1 VRNGIPE
8 KVIHGG
14 LVKRCQEIT
23 GKRILDFS
31 ASINPFPPAVAWDAS
46 RAVLDEYP
54 DDTYTRLKETI
65 GCQFNRDTDEIAVG
79 NGSIELIRVFCSV
92 ALKPGSGIWHEEPT
106 FGEYELSASLAGAHT
121 VPRMEE
127 ASVAFLCNP
136 NNPTGQLRT
145 REQVRALL
153 ESSLR
158 PGSRLFLDEAF
169 IELSDPRQSLADV
182 QDEQLVLIR
191 SLTKSF
197 GVPGIRFGYAF
208 GDPGVISRIEVT
220 RPPWSV
226 NAFAESFAIAA
237 FRHYAD
243 LERSR
248 ELITSE
254 REWLSRECAHIGLGV
269 SPSMANFLLLDTH
282 QNASDLCLRLQH
294 AGILVRDC
302 TSFGL
307 PETIR
312 IAVRSREE
320 NRELIEAL
328 AACLH

>member
-1 VRNGIPE
+1 VRNGIPG

-54 DDTYTRLKETI
+54 DDSYARLKEAI
-65 GCQFNRDTDEIAVG
+65 GDRFNREADEIAVG

-92 ALKPGSGIWHEEPT
+92 TLKPGSSIWHEKPT

-121 VPRMEE
+121 VPRMQE
-127 ASVAFLCNP
+127 ASVSFLCNP
-136 NNPTGQLRT
+136 NNPTGHLRS
-145 REQVRALL
+145 RKNIGELL
-153 ESSLR
+153 RSSIR

-169 IELSDPRQSLADV
+169 IELSDPRQSLTDV
-182 QDEQLVLIR
+182 RDERLVLIR

-197 GVPGIRFGYAF
+197 GVPGIRFGYGF
-208 GDPGVISRIEVT
+208 GDPRLIARMEVV

-226 NAFAESFAIAA
+226 NAYAESFALAA

-254 REWLSRECAHIGLGV
+254 REWLTRECAHLGLGV

-282 QNASDLCLRLQH
+282 RNASDLCLRLQD

-307 PETIR
+307 PEYIR

-320 NRELIEAL
+320 NRELIEAFT
-328 AACLH
+328 ACLH

>member
-1 VRNGIPE
+1 MPD

-14 LVKRCQEIT
+14 MVKRCQEIT
-23 GKRILDFS
+23 GNVILDFS

-54 DDTYTRLKETI
+54 DDTYASLKETI
-65 GCQFNRDTDEIAVG
+65 ARRFDRETDEIAVG

-92 ALKPGSGIWHEEPT
+92 TLKQGDCIWHEVPT

-121 VPRMEE
+121 VPGMQD
-127 ASVAFLCNP
+127 ASVSFLCNP
-136 NNPTGQLRT
+136 NNPTGHLRARQNI
-145 REQVRALL
+145 RELL
-153 ESSLR
+153 GTSIR
-158 PGSRLFLDEAF
+158 PGGLLFLDEAF
-169 IELSDPRQSLADV
+169 IELSDPRQSLIDV
-182 QDEQLVLIR
+182 RDERLFLIR

-197 GVPGIRFGYAF
+197 GVPGIRFGYGL
-208 GDPGVISRIEVT
+208 GDPG
-220 RPPWSV
+220 
-226 NAFAESFAIAA
+226 SFAIAA

-254 REWLSRECAHIGLGV
+254 REWLSRECSHLGLGV
-269 SPSMANFLLLDTH
+269 RPSMANFLLMDTH
-282 QNASDLCLRLQH
+282 RNASDLCLRLQD

-307 PETIR
+307 PEFIR

-320 NRELIEAL
+320 NRQLIEAL
-328 AACLH
+328 SACLH

>member
-1 VRNGIPE
+1 MRNGIPD

-54 DDTYTRLKETI
+54 DDSYACLKEVI
-65 GCQFNRDTDEIAVG
+65 ACQFNRETDEIAVG

-92 ALKPGSGIWHEEPT
+92 TLKPGCSIWHEEPT
-106 FGEYELSASLAGAHT
+106 FGEYELSASLAGART
-121 VPRMEE
+121 VPGMQE
-127 ASVAFLCNP
+127 ASVSFLCNP
-136 NNPTGQLRT
+136 NNPTGHLRSRQHI
-145 REQVRALL
+145 RELL
-153 ESSLR
+153 ASSIR
-158 PGSRLFLDEAF
+158 PGSLLFLDEAF
-169 IELSDPRQSLADV
+169 IELSDPRESLIDV
-182 QDEQLVLIR
+182 RDERLVLIR

-197 GVPGIRFGYAF
+197 GVPGIRFGYGF
-208 GDPGVISRIEVT
+208 GDPGLIARMEVA

-226 NAFAESFAIAA
+226 NTYAESFAIAA
-237 FRHYAD
+237 FRHYGD

-248 ELITSE
+248 ELIRSE
-254 REWLSRECAHIGLGV
+254 REWLSRECTRLGLGV
-269 SPSMANFLLLDTH
+269 SPSMANFLLLDIH
-282 QNASDLCLRLQH
+282 RNASSFCLCMQND
-294 AGILVRDC
+294 GILVRDC

-307 PETIR
+307 PECIR

-320 NRELIEAL
+320 NRQLVEAFS
-328 AACLH
+328 ACLH

>member
-1 VRNGIPE
+1 VRNGIPD

-23 GKRILDFS
+23 GKRLLDFS
-31 ASINPFPPAVAWDAS
+31 ASINPFPPAVAWDAA

-54 DDTYTRLKETI
+54 DDSYARLKETI
-65 GCQFNRDTDEIAVG
+65 GYRFNRETDEIAVG

-92 ALKPGSGIWHEEPT
+92 TLKPGSSIWHEEPT

-121 VPRMEE
+121 VPLMQE
-127 ASVAFLCNP
+127 AFVSFLCNP
-136 NNPTGQLRT
+136 NNPTGFLRSRQQLR
-145 REQVRALL
+145 ELL
-153 ESSLR
+153 GSSIR
-158 PGSRLFLDEAF
+158 PGSLLLLDEAF

-182 QDEQLVLIR
+182 RDERLVLIR

-197 GVPGIRFGYAF
+197 GVPGIRFGYGF
-208 GDPGVISRIEVT
+208 GDPDLIARMEVA

-226 NAFAESFAIAA
+226 NAYAESFAIAA

-254 REWLSRECAHIGLGV
+254 REWLSGECVHLGLGV
-269 SPSMANFLLLDTH
+269 SPSRANFILLDTH
-282 QNASDLCLRLQH
+282 RNASGLCLRLKD

-307 PETIR
+307 PHNIR
-312 IAVRSREE
+312 IAVRCREE
-320 NRELIEAL
+320 NRELVEAL